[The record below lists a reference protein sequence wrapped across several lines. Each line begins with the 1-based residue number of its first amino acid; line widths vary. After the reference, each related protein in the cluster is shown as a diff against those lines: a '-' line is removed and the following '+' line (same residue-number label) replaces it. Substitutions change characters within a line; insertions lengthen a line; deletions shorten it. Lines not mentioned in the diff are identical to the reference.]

1 MTAITRGG
9 GNSSS
14 SEFTDLESGNSP
26 LGWKDPWFPAFRWER
41 ICRCALDPCEH
52 DGKRGINRDKKC
64 RENQRSVP
72 LPRLWR
78 KAANPPLHPLH
89 EVFQCN
95 YWPFSHDLGQS
106 RLGGAGRGRHGVQA
120 FGLNGKNRHLRI
132 GALFTYTA
140 QSTEHVV

>member
-52 DGKRGINRDKKC
+52 DNKRGINRDKEC

-106 RLGGAGRGRHGVQA
+106 RLDGAGRGLLAWSTSFWIEWKEQA
-120 FGLNGKNRHLRI
+120 FENWSIFHI
-132 GALFTYTA
+132 GPIY
-140 QSTEHVV
+140 STIH